1 VKALPSLGRLGWALI
16 GGMIVLVGA
25 LSVWPAP
32 LPYSAVIAPASALRA
47 REVPFTAPGPWDIGT
62 RIHYVYLQPDVRAV
76 APGAVVEDVARFCR
90 PVLVADTV
98 RVPTPSLIRS
108 VSYAPP
114 LWPLSRGSLLVT
126 SVTGHGDL
134 VAEDYRVRAPF
145 GIAAGLEEPYRTIVR
160 YPRLAPLREIATGA
174 LWYGAFR
181 LVEAVV
187 RD

>member
-1 VKALPSLGRLGWALI
+1 MRALPSLGRLGWALV
-16 GGMIVLVGA
+16 GGMIVLIAA
-25 LSVWPAP
+25 LSLWPEP
-32 LPYSAVIAPASALRA
+32 IYYPEVIIPAARIIG
-47 REVPFTAPGPWDIGT
+47 REVPPGPPSLGQ
-62 RIHYVYLQPDVRAV
+62 RIVYVYLQPDVRAV